1 MSLIMYR
8 RFTVCVVLSAVTSK
22 IELNQK
28 MKQDQQNQI
37 QKLKS
42 TVNELRAEK
51 LQISSSLQRRQQLEE
66 QAVEL
71 TTEFQSLC
79 REIKVGHNEKPLL
92 GRCWSLT
99 ECENKKGFLNC
110 FSGSKGAGISS
121 GCNFR
126 KTAAR
131 QGGSD

>member
-1 MSLIMYR
+1 
-8 RFTVCVVLSAVTSK
+8 VCVTLSAVTSK

-37 QKLKS
+37 QELKS

-51 LQISSSLQRRQQLEE
+51 LQISSSVQRRQQLEE
-66 QAVEL
+66 QTVEL
-71 TTEFQSLC
+71 TTEVQSLS

-99 ECENKKGFLNC
+99 ECESKKDFRQLL
-110 FSGSKGAGISS
+110 
-121 GCNFR
+121 FR
-126 KTAAR
+126 KKKNR
-131 QGGSD
+131 YFLWMQL